1 MNNKNK
7 QQIRMSNLLEKSKR
21 INFESIEDPTLINY
35 LRFFEA
41 ITDLNPRDIR
51 HYVNDLMD
59 EEEAEKRMKEIDEI
73 RAAGG
78 TTEAEMI
85 HLKDCCD
92 RRYKT
97 VLNELRR
104 MRKQERYGHTTKVV
118 NPSAGTEEVFNSL
131 REACEEYGL
140 KYNNARAYFSQNKKS
155 KKNKKNVIKYHG
167 LILIMLD

>member
-7 QQIRMSNLLEKSKR
+7 QKVKMSNLLEKQKH

-41 ITDLNPRDIR
+41 IADQNPRDIR
-51 HYVNDLMD
+51 HYVNDLMN

-78 TTEAEMI
+78 ATEAEMI

-118 NPSAGTEEVFNSL
+118 NPSAGTEEIYKSL
-131 REACEEYGL
+131 REACEE
-140 KYNNARAYFSQNKKS
+140 
-155 KKNKKNVIKYHG
+155 
-167 LILIMLD
+167 

>member
-7 QQIRMSNLLEKSKR
+7 QQVKMSNLLEKQKH

-41 ITDLNPRDIR
+41 IADKNPRDIR
-51 HYVNDLMD
+51 HYVNDLMN

-73 RAAGG
+73 RATGG
-78 TTEAEMI
+78 ATEAEMI

-118 NPSAGTEEVFNSL
+118 NPSAGTTEIFNSL
-131 REACEEYGL
+131 REACEEYNL
-140 KYNNARAYFSQNKKS
+140 KYNNARAYFSQS
-155 KKNKKNVIKYHG
+155 KKNKKNTIKYHG
-167 LILIMLD
+167 LYLTMLD

>member
-1 MNNKNK
+1 MNNKNRQK
-7 QQIRMSNLLEKSKR
+7 VKMSNLLEKQKH
-21 INFESIEDPTLINY
+21 INFESIDDPTIINY
-35 LRFFEA
+35 LRLYEA
-41 ITDLNPRDIR
+41 LVDQNQRDIR
-51 HYVNDLMD
+51 HYINDLMD

-73 RAAGG
+73 RAAGEA
-78 TTEAEMI
+78 TEAEMI

-97 VLNELRR
+97 VLNELKR

-118 NPSAGTEEVFNSL
+118 NQSAGTEEIFNSL

>member
-1 MNNKNK
+1 MNNKNRQQVRMPNLWEK
-7 QQIRMSNLLEKSKR
+7 QKP
-21 INFESIEDPTLINY
+21 INFEFLEDPTFINY
-35 LRFFEA
+35 LRLYEA
-41 ITDLNPRDIR
+41 LVDQNQRDIR
-51 HYVNDLMD
+51 HYVNDLMN

-78 TTEAEMI
+78 ATESEMI

-97 VLNELRR
+97 VLNELK
-104 MRKQERYGHTTKVV
+104 KQERYGHTTKVV
-118 NPSAGTEEVFNSL
+118 NPSAGTEEIFNSL

-167 LILIMLD
+167 LYLIMLD

>member
-1 MNNKNK
+1 MNNKNR
-7 QQIRMSNLLEKSKR
+7 QQVKMSNLLEKQKH

-41 ITDLNPRDIR
+41 IADQNPRDIR
-51 HYVNDLMD
+51 HYVNDLMN

-73 RAAGG
+73 RATGG
-78 TTEAEMI
+78 ITEAEMMT
-85 HLKDCCD
+85 LK
-92 RRYKT
+92 
-97 VLNELRR
+97 ELKKKGKKYR
-104 MRKQERYGHTTKVV
+104 TKVV
-118 NPSAGTEEVFNSL
+118 NPSAGTEEIFNSL

-167 LILIMLD
+167 LYLTMLD

>member
-1 MNNKNK
+1 MSNKH
-7 QQIRMSNLLEKSKR
+7 QVRISNLLEKQKH

-35 LRFFEA
+35 LRLYEA
-41 ITDLNPRDIR
+41 LVDQELRDIR

-59 EEEAEKRMKEIDEI
+59 EEESKKRMKEIDEI

-97 VLNELRR
+97 VLNDLKR
-104 MRKQERYGHTTKVV
+104 MRKHERQGHTTKVV
-118 NPSAGTEEVFNSL
+118 NPSAGTTEIFNSL

-140 KYNNARAYFSQNKKS
+140 KYNNVRAYFSQNKKS
-155 KKNKKNVIKYHG
+155 KKNKNNTIKYHG
-167 LILIMLD
+167 LYLTMLD

>member
-1 MNNKNK
+1 
-7 QQIRMSNLLEKSKR
+7 
-21 INFESIEDPTLINY
+21 
-35 LRFFEA
+35 
-41 ITDLNPRDIR
+41 
-51 HYVNDLMD
+51 
-59 EEEAEKRMKEIDEI
+59 MKEIDEI

-97 VLNELRR
+97 VLNELKR

-118 NPSAGTEEVFNSL
+118 NQSAGTEEIFNSL
-131 REACEEYGL
+131 REACEEYCL
-140 KYNNARAYFSQNKKS
+140 KYNNVRAYFSQNKKS

>member
-7 QQIRMSNLLEKSKR
+7 QKVKMSNLLEKQKH

-41 ITDLNPRDIR
+41 IADQNPRDIR
-51 HYVNDLMD
+51 HYVNDLMN

-73 RAAGG
+73 RATGG
-78 TTEAEMI
+78 ATEAEMI

-97 VLNELRR
+97 VLNSIKR

-118 NPSAGTEEVFNSL
+118 NPSAGTEEIFNSL

-140 KYNNARAYFSQNKKS
+140 KYNNARAYFSQS
-155 KKNKKNVIKYHG
+155 KKNKNNTIKYHG
-167 LILIMLD
+167 LYLTMLD